1 LQHYHPDARVES
13 LAESW
18 SRTEGACRFLREQI
32 ESVTRYL
39 TVLLDD
45 HESVALLGLQLLGVA
60 DLLTQAVRELIVLE
74 RTEPVGDVVEDCDEK
89 AEDLDEKADPGL
101 LGGNQ
106 PEEASSVPQQ
116 GQEPP
121 RDNHGANEGPTRED
135 VEEGDS
141 GTKQQRLKNDK
152 LWSHITI
159 SRDQTKFSNFRK
171 DLLLIMRSSRIQTEP
186 ESQDQERAQGSQAQS
201 GAQLS
206 KTSSPSTRLSS
217 VSIRPRS

>member
-1 LQHYHPDARVES
+1 VIRYARYSLRDEDEELLNAFERVIYGAAVEHLANIEYWSEARRDLQHYHPDARVES

-89 AEDLDEKADPGL
+89 AEDLDEKADTGL

-106 PEEASSVPQQ
+106 PE
-116 GQEPP
+116 
-121 RDNHGANEGPTRED
+121 
-135 VEEGDS
+135 
-141 GTKQQRLKNDK
+141 
-152 LWSHITI
+152 
-159 SRDQTKFSNFRK
+159 
-171 DLLLIMRSSRIQTEP
+171 
-186 ESQDQERAQGSQAQS
+186 
-201 GAQLS
+201 
-206 KTSSPSTRLSS
+206 
-217 VSIRPRS
+217 